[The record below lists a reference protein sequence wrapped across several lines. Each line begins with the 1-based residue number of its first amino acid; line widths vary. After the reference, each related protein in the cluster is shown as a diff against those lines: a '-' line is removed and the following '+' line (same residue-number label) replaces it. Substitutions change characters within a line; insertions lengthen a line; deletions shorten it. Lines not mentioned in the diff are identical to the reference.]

1 MNNKRPSKPF
11 NEECHMWESSMPYIC
26 STLSIR
32 WSRRSSAC
40 ACAWEEGCVV
50 SFGTEVKCSIS
61 SSVSPSSSATLSL
74 GIWETLTDDSGIWA
88 LFQVMVCALIG
99 SSLCITW
106 SPLGIVTLALVI
118 RDMTRLGNYR
128 VNFEFLFVMH
138 LVKRWYMWLQMSISL
153 CVKRSNRN
161 MDLGADKFVKFLTR

>member
-11 NEECHMWESSMPYIC
+11 NEECCMWESSMPYIN

-32 WSRRSSAC
+32 WSRQLDAHARI
-40 ACAWEEGCVV
+40 WEEGCVV
-50 SFGTEVKCSIS
+50 SSGTEVKCS
-61 SSVSPSSSATLSL
+61 VSPLSSSL
-74 GIWETLTDDSGIWA
+74 GIWETLTDGSGIWA
-88 LFQVMVCALIG
+88 LFRVMVCALIG

-106 SPLGIVTLALVI
+106 SPLGIFTLALVI
-118 RDMTRLGNYR
+118 RDMTRLGNDR

-153 CVKRSNRN
+153 CVKRSNWN
-161 MDLGADKFVKFLTR
+161 MDLSADKFVKFLIK